1 MVRRVDR
8 TGRSKGDG
16 RFITIP
22 HEVLK
27 SPGYLSTHPPA
38 RAVLFELVMLYNGSN
53 NSKLGLSVRRA
64 AERCQISKDTAAI
77 AITQLEDAGLIE
89 RVNKGS
95 FTQRNRKAS
104 EYRILWKR
112 CDVTGALPRPG
123 YRDER

>member
-1 MVRRVDR
+1 MARRVDR

-22 HEVLK
+22 HEVLN
-27 SPGYLSTHPPA
+27 SPGYLSTKPPA
-38 RAVLFELVMLYNGSN
+38 RAVLFDLMMLYNGSN
-53 NSKLGLSVRRA
+53 NGKLGLSVRRA

-112 CDVTGALPRPG
+112 CDITGALPRPN